1 MSVFLLICF
10 YFFSA
15 LRGKNFFP
23 TGEKKISHKG
33 ENPHHLRKF
42 RAKIIIIIG
51 LHDSLGELFTTKGH

>member
-1 MSVFLLICF
+1 MSVFYLF
-10 YFFSA
+10 AFTFFLPYEEKIFS
-15 LRGKNFFP
+15 LRGR
-23 TGEKKISHKG
+23 KISHKG